1 MISDGKKHKSQ
12 SAVKKADQEP
22 STPKQKVNERKIP
35 RRYLLTTLREG
46 GYYEP
51 LTDEEFDKF
60 KRENPDL
67 AKYFEET
74 EQNEDVHPID
84 DLEVPDIS
92 EAAPIYD

>member
-1 MISDGKKHKSQ
+1 M
-12 SAVKKADQEP
+12 
-22 STPKQKVNERKIP
+22 
-35 RRYLLTTLREG
+35 REG

-60 KRENPDL
+60 KSENPDL

-74 EQNEDVHPID
+74 EENEDVSPIEN
-84 DLEVPDIS
+84 LEVPDIS